1 MNTEILSHIGNT
13 IFGHYQ
19 NDFCPQWDEIL
30 NRILDSGELVECRGG
45 VISFKFEGKEIDI
58 WANNKWYSYGNVW
71 RIDGVLIEQ
80 PLQKRPRF
88 KTMQRLNNLHTELRL
103 KESKAKYQGLIR
115 GI

>member
-19 NDFCPQWDEIL
+19 HDFCPQWDEIL
-30 NRILDSGELVECRGG
+30 NRIIDSGELVGCRDGL
-45 VISFKFEGKEIDI
+45 VSFKFEGKYIDI

-71 RIDGVLIEQ
+71 RINGVVIEK

-88 KTMQRLNNLHTELRL
+88 KTMQKLNNLHTELWL
-103 KESKAKYQGLIR
+103 KESKAKYQELIR